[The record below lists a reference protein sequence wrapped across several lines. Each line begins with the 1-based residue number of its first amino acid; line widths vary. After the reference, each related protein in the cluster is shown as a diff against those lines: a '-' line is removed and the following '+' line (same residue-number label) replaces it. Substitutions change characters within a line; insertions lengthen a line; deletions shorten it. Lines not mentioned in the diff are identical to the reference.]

1 MNILNSLGIKGKIK
15 APWAKYYKNGELKI
29 EIPNGSVYDVLKK
42 NSEEHLDAIAINYLG
57 KEITY
62 RELLRQIEICSRA
75 FRSQGIRKD
84 DVVTICMPNT
94 PVAIITFYA
103 INMIGATASMIHP
116 LSSEQEIKNYLNSTN
131 SVMLVMIDI
140 CYEKTAGVIKETDVY
155 KTVVVSAGSSLKLW
169 KKLGYLATK
178 SYKIKKP
185 MFKDEYI
192 NWKEFMR
199 RGINYNGKCY
209 IEKTNDDPCCILH
222 SGGTTGNPKG
232 IVLSNGNFN
241 AMTEQIRVL
250 FNKLEVNDHILAIM
264 PVFHGFGLSVSINSP
279 LNFGCTI
286 YMIPQFDAR
295 NFDKLLI
302 QTTPQVVV
310 GVPTLYEALINKN
323 NKKLNLFKLKYAISG
338 GDSLTKELAE
348 RIDNYLAEHGATI
361 KIAQGY
367 GLTESTAATCLA
379 TEDYNFTGSI
389 GIPFPLNYIGIFN
402 PDTDE
407 EMPYGETGEIC
418 VNGPTVMMGY
428 LNNEK
433 ETNDVLHVH
442 KDGNIWLHTGD
453 MGYMQKDGVIFYQ
466 SRLKRMIITSGY
478 NVYPTQIENIIES
491 HEAVLKCTVIGIPH
505 PYKMQVA
512 KAIIVLKNGYTE
524 SLAIKKSIKE
534 LCEKNLARYSLP
546 YEYEFRKSL
555 PRTIVGKVD
564 FKKLQEE
571 EDEKRGKKND

>member
-15 APWAKYYKNGELKI
+15 APWSKYYKNGELKI

-94 PVAIITFYA
+94 PEAMISFYA
-103 INMIGATASMIHP
+103 LNKIGAIANMIHP

-155 KTVVVSAGSSLKLW
+155 KAVVVSAGSSLKLW

-222 SGGTTGNPKG
+222 SGGTTGNPKS
-232 IVLSNGNFN
+232 IVLSNNNFN
-241 AMTEQIRVL
+241 ALMAQVQCTMTNREVGDVVL
-250 FNKLEVNDHILAIM
+250 GILPI
-264 PVFHGFGLSVSINSP
+264 FHGFGLGVTMHCAFSMGFEVV
-279 LNFGCTI
+279 LV
-286 YMIPQFDAR
+286 PQFDAR
-295 NFDKLLI
+295 TFDKLISKYRPNLI
-302 QTTPQVVV
+302 V
-310 GVPTLYEALINKN
+310 GVPTLFEALTNIND
-323 NKKLNLFKLKYAISG
+323 KKLDLSCLKYVISG
-338 GDSLTKELAE
+338 GDSLNLNLTRKINDYIKEH
-348 RIDNYLAEHGATI
+348 NGTV
-361 KIAQGY
+361 KVCQGY
-367 GLTESTAATCLA
+367 GMTEALGAVSYGYREEFNKET
-379 TEDYNFTGSI
+379 SI
-389 GIPFPLNYIGIFN
+389 GIPLPGDEIRIFKHN
-402 PDTDE
+402 SQIE
-407 EMPYGETGEIC
+407 VPYGEDGEIC
-418 VNGPTVMMGY
+418 ISGPTVMMGY
-428 LNNEK
+428 LDNEK
-433 ETNDVLHVH
+433 ETNDILQLH
-442 KDGNIWLHTGD
+442 KDGKVWLHSGD
-453 MGYMQKDGVIFYQ
+453 IGSMDSDGVIFYKQ
-466 SRLKRMIITSGY
+466 RLKRMIISSGF
-478 NVYPTQIENIIES
+478 NIYPNQIEKIICS
-491 HEAVLKCTVIGIPH
+491 HEAVLNCTVVGIPH
-505 PYKMQVA
+505 PYKQQVA
-512 KAIIVLKNGYTE
+512 KAIIVLKNGYSPTHT
-524 SLAIKKSIKE
+524 IKNEIKE
-534 LCEKNLARYSLP
+534 LCQKNLAKFSLP

-555 PRTIVGKVD
+555 PRTNIGKID
-564 FKKLQEE
+564 FRKLQEE
-571 EDEKRGKKND
+571 EENYEEE

>member
-15 APWAKYYKNGELKI
+15 APWSKYYKNGELKI

-94 PVAIITFYA
+94 PEAMISFYA
-103 INMIGATASMIHP
+103 LNKIGAIANMIHP

>member
-94 PVAIITFYA
+94 PEAMISFYA
-103 INMIGATASMIHP
+103 LNKIGAIANMIHP

>member
-1 MNILNSLGIKGKIK
+1 MGILNTLGIKTKPK
-15 APWAKYYKNGELKI
+15 APWSKYYKNGELKI
-29 EIPNGSVYDVLKK
+29 DIPNKSVYDVLKE
-42 NSEEHLDAIAINYLG
+42 NSEDHLDAYAINYLG
-57 KEITY
+57 NNITY

-75 FRSQGIRKD
+75 FRSQGIRKG

-94 PVAIITFYA
+94 PEAMIAFYA
-103 INMIGATASMIHP
+103 LNKIGAIANMIHP
-116 LSSEQEIKNYLNSTN
+116 LSSEQEIKNYLISTN

-155 KTVVVSAGSSLKLW
+155 KTVIVSAGSSLKLW

-185 MFKDEYI
+185 MFKDEYV

-209 IEKTNDDPCCILH
+209 VEETKDDACVILH
-222 SGGTTGNPKG
+222 SGGTTGTPKG

-241 AMTEQIRVL
+241 AMTEQIRII
-250 FNKLEVNDHILAIM
+250 FKKLEVNDHILAIM
-264 PVFHGFGLSVSINSP
+264 PIFHGFGLSVSINAP
-279 LNFGCTI
+279 LNYGCTI
-286 YMIPQFDAR
+286 YMVPQFDSR
-295 NFDKLLI
+295 KMDKLLI
-302 QTTPQVVV
+302 ETKPAVVV
-310 GVPTLYEALINKN
+310 GVPTLYEALINKE
-323 NKKLNLFKLKYAISG
+323 NKKLNLFNLKYAVSG
-338 GDSLTKELAE
+338 GDSLTKELGD
-348 RIDNYLAEHGATI
+348 RINQYLAEHGATI
-361 KIAQGY
+361 KVSQGY
-367 GLTESTAATCLA
+367 GLTEATAAVCLS
-379 TEDYNFTGSI
+379 TEEYNFAGSI
-389 GIPFPLNYIGIFN
+389 GIPFPLDYIGIFN
-402 PDTDE
+402 PETDE
-407 EMPYGETGEIC
+407 EMPYGKTGEIC
-418 VNGPTVMMGY
+418 ICGPTVMMGY

-433 ETNDVLHVH
+433 ETNDVLQVH

-453 MGYMQKDGVIFYQ
+453 MGYQRKDGVIFYQ

-478 NVYPTQIENIIES
+478 NVYPSQIENIIES

-555 PRTIVGKVD
+555 PRTLIGKVD
-564 FKKLQEE
+564 FNKLAEE
-571 EDEKRGKKND
+571 ELKKGKKNE